1 MGSIDIN
8 LVLDASGSMHPLVGD
23 TVGGVNHFLDE
34 QRAEPG
40 DAYITLVTFDSQYKQ
55 RFAATKLLDLKPL
68 TVADYYEGHG
78 GSTAL
83 LDAVG
88 KAITSYEAL
97 PVKADKTLFV
107 IATDGLENA
116 SREFD
121 RAKVRELIEK
131 HQNAGWAFVF
141 LGANSSEWQ
150 GSEIGARSVG
160 AFVAS
165 PAGVAASYGNLS
177 ANTSRIRGDRA
188 PAAATAAG
196 QNWST
201 GEEDQT

>member
-1 MGSIDIN
+1 MGSIDII
-8 LVLDASGSMHPLVGD
+8 LVLDASGSMHSLIGD

-34 QRAEPG
+34 QRREPG
-40 DAYITLVTFDSQYKQ
+40 DAYITLATFDGNYKQ
-55 RFAATKLLDLKPL
+55 RFAATKLAELKPL

-78 GSTAL
+78 GNTAL

-88 KAITSYEAL
+88 KAITLYEAL
-97 PVKADKTLFV
+97 PIKADKTMFV

-121 RAKVRELIEK
+121 GAKVRALIEQ
-131 HQNAGWAFVF
+131 HQSAGWAFVF

-150 GSEIGARSVG
+150 GRDMGTQSVG

-201 GEEDQT
+201 GEPDQK